1 MDRLNAARGLKPRRL
16 SSTPIKSPPRNA
28 RVRCTSL
35 GGSGFVEHKGSS
47 MNTNSAMVRG
57 EVLVNKVR
65 LEDKEEEDSGRE
77 EEHRD
82 SDASSCGVSDLE
94 DQDVVINP
102 PLFPSTLCFPAQ
114 PYQPYDKRSYQDPS
128 RDAASDGTQNDE
140 AESDSVLSNAESTLT
155 EGKGGQQDRV
165 VFDDDETWNDV
176 EDTLIG
182 TSGDSGGVFQASA
195 NKTSPPERKLYR
207 NVAVSRAAEM
217 DADTITRPANQ
228 EPDPPPTPPSQLMV
242 KLFPSLKPKAQNAPP
257 ALPPAPPPPAAPESK
272 KPEVETGEINT
283 CSSGGNTIVT
293 FTVSFGLLLM

>member
-28 RVRCTSL
+28 RVRRTSL

-47 MNTNSAMVRG
+47 MNTNSAMVRD

-128 RDAASDGTQNDE
+128 RDAASDGTQDDE

-207 NVAVSRAAEM
+207 NVSRAAEM

-293 FTVSFGLLLM
+293 FTVSGSFGLLLM

>member
-1 MDRLNAARGLKPRRL
+1 MDRLKEARGLKPRRL

-28 RVRCTSL
+28 RVRFTSL

-47 MNTNSAMVRG
+47 MNTNSALVRE

-65 LEDKEEEDSGRE
+65 LEDKEE

-102 PLFPSTLCFPAQ
+102 PLFPSSLCFPAQ

-128 RDAASDGTQNDE
+128 RDAASDGTPNDD

-182 TSGDSGGVFQASA
+182 TSGDSGGAFEPSAS
-195 NKTSPPERKLYR
+195 KTSPPERKLYR
-207 NVAVSRAAEM
+207 NVAVSRATEV
-217 DADTITRPANQ
+217 DVITRPANQ

-242 KLFPSLKPKAQNAPP
+242 KLFPSLKPKAQNAPL
-257 ALPPAPPPPAAPESK
+257 ALPPAPLPPPAAPESK
-272 KPEVETGEINT
+272 RPEAETGEINT
-283 CSSGGNTIVT
+283 IVT
-293 FTVSFGLLLM
+293 FTISGS